1 MVGTLRF
8 AHPTI
13 CGIGESFSWRHALD
27 ENQAVVLGVGWVERS
42 DTHHLIRRR

>member
-13 CGIGESFSWRHALD
+13 CTLRHTAISCADAAAARFGFLSL
-27 ENQAVVLGVGWVERS
+27 AGGS
-42 DTHHLIRRR
+42 S

>member
-13 CGIGESFSWRHALD
+13 YRGYQLVHSCHYLMVLVGI
-27 ENQAVVLGVGWVERS
+27 V
-42 DTHHLIRRR
+42 

>member
-13 CGIGESFSWRHALD
+13 ALMR
-27 ENQAVVLGVGWVERS
+27 NRKKNKRVECRKS
-42 DTHHLIRRR
+42 PLRLSR